1 MADVKIDLDK
11 IEEAIS
17 HSSSAVQYPR
27 TFVSDILE
35 GIVDFFGRLF
45 AWIWV
50 PLILL
55 VVGNVLMRYAFGTNF
70 IALEELQW
78 HLYAMGFMIALSYCY
93 LHDGHVRVD
102 VFAEHFQPKTRA
114 AIEVFFTLLFF
125 LPFCYFILQYAWPFV
140 ERSYRIN
147 EISAAPGGLPMR
159 WIIKS
164 FIISSFV
171 LLVMAAIA
179 RLLRAMS
186 LLTGFPRGRVD
197 ALSSVSTA
205 PKSSEQ
211 TPVNF
216 DSPS

>member
-11 IEEAIS
+11 IEEARS

-205 PKSSEQ
+205 PKSAEQ
-211 TPVNF
+211 NPG
-216 DSPS
+216 

>member
-1 MADVKIDLDK
+1 MAEIKIDLDK
-11 IEEAIS
+11 IEEAVS
-17 HSSSAVQYPR
+17 HSASAVHYPR

-35 GIVDFFGRLF
+35 GIVEFFGKLF

-55 VVGNVLMRYAFGTNF
+55 VVGNVILRYVVGKNF

-78 HLYAMGFMIALSYCY
+78 HLFAMGFMIALSYCY

-102 VFAEHFQPKTRA
+102 VFAEHFRPKTRA
-114 AIEVFFTLLFF
+114 AIEVFFTLVFF

-140 ERSYRIN
+140 ARSYNIN

-164 FIISSFV
+164 FIISAFV
-171 LLVMAAIA
+171 LLVMAAVA
-179 RLLRAMS
+179 RLLRALS
-186 LLTGFPRGRVD
+186 LLTGFPRPRGEV
-197 ALSSVSTA
+197 AVQHQAQSTPSA
-205 PKSSEQ
+205 PNQ
-211 TPVNF
+211 V
-216 DSPS
+216 

>member
-1 MADVKIDLDK
+1 MAEIKIDLDK
-11 IEEAIS
+11 IEEAVS
-17 HSSSAVQYPR
+17 HSASAVHYPR

-35 GIVDFFGRLF
+35 GIVEFFGKLF

-55 VVGNVLMRYAFGTNF
+55 VVGNVIMRYVVGKNF

-78 HLYAMGFMIALSYCY
+78 HLFAMGFMIALSYCY

-102 VFAEHFQPKTRA
+102 VFAEHFRPKTRA
-114 AIEVFFTLLFF
+114 AIEVFFTLVFF

-140 ERSYRIN
+140 ARSYTMN

-164 FIISSFV
+164 FIISAFV
-171 LLVMAAIA
+171 LLVMAAVA
-179 RLLRAMS
+179 RLLRALS
-186 LLTGFPRGRVD
+186 LLTGFPRPRGEAAVQQQ
-197 ALSSVSTA
+197 AQSTPSA
-205 PKSSEQ
+205 PNQ
-211 TPVNF
+211 A
-216 DSPS
+216 